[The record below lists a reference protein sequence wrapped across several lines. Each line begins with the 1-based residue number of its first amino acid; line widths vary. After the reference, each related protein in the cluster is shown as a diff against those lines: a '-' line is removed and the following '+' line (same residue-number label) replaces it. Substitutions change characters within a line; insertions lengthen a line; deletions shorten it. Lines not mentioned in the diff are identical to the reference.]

1 MTINNLKRIEEKMVI
16 EIMGFI
22 LETFNTNNIKNNL
35 NVCSE
40 LILISRIIQKRIR
53 ENQGIKTQKNP
64 FIDHELKEILEEIK
78 KDDHYNLI
86 KDLVYYYDQKLR
98 NKMIN

>member
-53 ENQGIKTQKNP
+53 EIKELKLKNP
-64 FIDHELKEILEEIK
+64 FIDHELKEILKRK

-86 KDLVYYYDQKLR
+86 KDFVYYYDQNLR

>member
-1 MTINNLKRIEEKMVI
+1 MFAIFLMKKIMTINNLKRIEEKMVI

-53 ENQGIKTQKNP
+53 ENQGIKGCSIWPSP
-64 FIDHELKEILEEIK
+64 FFFRKGRQDNYELIDPWQRLH
-78 KDDHYNLI
+78 
-86 KDLVYYYDQKLR
+86 
-98 NKMIN
+98 

>member
-1 MTINNLKRIEEKMVI
+1 MYFVYLILKKNKNKYISYV
-16 EIMGFI
+16 GY
-22 LETFNTNNIKNNL
+22 TNNIKNNL

-78 KDDHYNLI
+78 KVH
-86 KDLVYYYDQKLR
+86 
-98 NKMIN
+98 